1 VNRRAG
7 SSGGRV
13 PRLNGVL
20 REVISEAIGAL
31 SDPRVELVTV
41 TGVTTTLDLEHAT
54 VHVQVHGT
62 DARRARALAGLEQA
76 RGVLQGRIGREL
88 RLRRVPYLHFSYDPS
103 LDESM
108 RVEELLGQY
117 EPVDL
122 DEEAGRSER
131 KRHRDRS
138 VLRSDRPT
146 AAGGSTAVP
155 DDP

>member
-1 VNRRAG
+1 VTKQRRAG

-20 REVISEAIGAL
+20 REVISEAIGSL

-41 TGVTTTLDLEHAT
+41 TGVTTTVDLEHAT

-88 RLRRVPYLHFSYDPS
+88 RLRRVPVLHFSYDPS
-103 LDESM
+103 LDKSM

-122 DEEAGRSER
+122 DEEGRPLGEETSE
-131 KRHRDRS
+131 
-138 VLRSDRPT
+138 
-146 AAGGSTAVP
+146 
-155 DDP
+155 

>member
-1 VNRRAG
+1 MNRRAG

-76 RGVLQGRIGREL
+76 RGVLQGRIGGEL

-122 DEEAGRSER
+122 DEEGRPLGEE
-131 KRHRDRS
+131 KT
-138 VLRSDRPT
+138 P
-146 AAGGSTAVP
+146 
-155 DDP
+155 